1 MIYDCSLHYRL
12 VVLVF
17 RACFT
22 VTSKITTVE
31 NNTMKNTQSRNIYV
45 SLTLAIVFL
54 SGCDSKTDNNAENS
68 KTTSVEVINNQVQL
82 ENRPRINP
90 AKLIEHVKVLSSDE
104 FEGRLPSTPGE
115 EKTLAYLTEQ
125 FKLMGLKPGNN
136 GSFIQDVPLVS
147 ITANPNTHMAVQ
159 IGENSIQLKYGDQM
173 MASTSRLVEN
183 IEIKDSPLV
192 FVGYGIV
199 APEYNW
205 DDYAGV
211 DMKGKT
217 AVILVNDP
225 GFATQ
230 NNDLFNGF
238 AMTYYGRW
246 TYKYEEA
253 ARQGADGAIIIHQT
267 DAAGYGWGV
276 VSNSWSGPQFN
287 LIQAEHNLE
296 PVLVESWITGD
307 SADLLFSGLK
317 LSRKQFQDNAAKPG
331 FKPVELQASISIKL
345 ENTIEKSISHN
356 VVAMIPGSK
365 RPNETILYTAHW
377 DHLGKDPSL
386 EGDQIY
392 NGALDNAS
400 GTAALLEI
408 ARSFTKLPQPP
419 QRNVVFVAVTAE
431 EQGLLGSAF
440 YADNPVFPLATTAA
454 EFNIDGINYAGKTK
468 DISIIG
474 SGNSELEDMLK
485 VEVDRQKRVIKPDS
499 SPEKGYYFRSDH
511 FNLAKKGVPAI
522 YIKFG
527 NDFVEGGV
535 ERGKSL
541 SAEYRKTRYHQP
553 ADEYNDQWDMSGGA
567 EDMDLFFFV
576 GAELANNNQWPKW
589 YPGNAFKAERDKTA
603 EHRK

>member
-1 MIYDCSLHYRL
+1 MINDCSLHYRL

-22 VTSKITTVE
+22 VKSKITTVE

-276 VSNSWSGPQFN
+276 ISNSWSGPQFN
-287 LIQAEHNLE
+287 LIQAKHNLE

-440 YADNPVFPLATTAA
+440 YADHPVFPLATTAA

-468 DISIIG
+468 DIAIIG

-485 VEVDRQKRVIKPDS
+485 IEVEQQKRVIKPDS

-527 NDFVEGGV
+527 DDFVEGGV

-553 ADEYNDQWDMSGGA
+553 EDEYNEQWDMSGGA

-576 GAELANNNQWPKW
+576 GAELANNSQWPKW

-603 EHRK
+603 GQRK

>member
-1 MIYDCSLHYRL
+1 MNKNHIVNLLIS
-12 VVLVF
+12 
-17 RACFT
+17 
-22 VTSKITTVE
+22 VTLLSIL
-31 NNTMKNTQSRNIYV
+31 I
-45 SLTLAIVFL
+45 
-54 SGCDSKTDNNAENS
+54 SGCDSKTDDEQQPS
-68 KTTSVEVINNQVQL
+68 KSAVEEQMASKSESVVET
-82 ENRPRINP
+82 RPRIDP
-90 AKLIEHVKVLSSDE
+90 AKLLEHVKVLASDE
-104 FEGRLPSTPGE
+104 FEGRGPSTPGE
-115 EKTLAYLTEQ
+115 EKTLAYLVEQ
-125 FKLMGLKPGNN
+125 FKQMGLKPGN
-136 GSFIQDVPLVS
+136 GDSYLQDVPVVS
-147 ITANPNTHMAVQ
+147 ITANPNTHMSIQ
-159 IGENSIQLKYGDQM
+159 IGENTLKLKYGTEM
-173 MASTSRLVEN
+173 MASTTRLIDKV
-183 IEIKDSPLV
+183 EIKDSPLV

-205 DDYAGV
+205 DDYAGM

-225 GFATQ
+225 GFATR
-230 NNDLFNGF
+230 NKELFNGF

-287 LIQAEHNLE
+287 LIQGEHSLE
-296 PVLVESWITGD
+296 PVQVESWITGD

-317 LSRKQFQDNAAKPG
+317 LNRKQHQENAAKPG

-345 ENTIEKSISHN
+345 QNTIEKSISHN
-356 VVAMIPGSK
+356 VVAMIAGSQ
-365 RPNETILYTAHW
+365 RPDETILYTAHW
-377 DHLGKDPSL
+377 DHLGKDPTL
-386 EGDQIY
+386 AGDQIY

-408 ARSFTKLPQPP
+408 ARSFTQLPRAPE
-419 QRNVVFVAVTAE
+419 RNVIFVAVTAE

-440 YADNPVFPLATTAA
+440 YAENPIFPLATTAA

-468 DISIIG
+468 DIAIIG

-485 VEVDRQKRVIKPDS
+485 IEVDKQHRVIMPDS

-527 NDFVEGGV
+527 EDDIEGGV
-535 ERGKSL
+535 EHGKQKS
-541 SAEYRKTRYHQP
+541 EDYRKNRYHQP
-553 ADEYNDQWDMSGGA
+553 ADEYNENWDMSGGA
-567 EDMDLFFFV
+567 EDMNLFFYV
-576 GAELANNNQWPKW
+576 GAELANNHEWPEW
-589 YPGNAFKAERDKTA
+589 YQGNAFKAERDRTA
-603 EHRK
+603 EQRK